1 MTTPTNG
8 TGSGTTAL
16 VFQAPPTPAGVDPHE
31 LDEPTYEPRP
41 AGRGRPGGPGGPGG
55 QSGGSGGHGGTGGQ
69 PGPGSPLRMLKG
81 ARAAAAGM
89 KISDDQI
96 RAVLEDPHDVQP
108 DPNQPTRTR
117 LHRDG
122 LTVTTGNDG
131 MILRVTR
138 KR

>member
-1 MTTPTNG
+1 
-8 TGSGTTAL
+8 
-16 VFQAPPTPAGVDPHE
+16 
-31 LDEPTYEPRP
+31 
-41 AGRGRPGGPGGPGG
+41 
-55 QSGGSGGHGGTGGQ
+55 
-69 PGPGSPLRMLKG
+69 MLKG

-96 RAVLEDPHDVQP
+96 RAVLEDPQDVQP
-108 DPNQPTRTR
+108 DPSQPTRTR

>member
-1 MTTPTNG
+1 MSTPTHG

-16 VFQAPPTPAGVDPHE
+16 VFQAPPAPAGVDLYEDAPEHE
-31 LDEPTYEPRP
+31 PEYP
-41 AGRGRPGGPGGPGG
+41 GRTRSGV
-55 QSGGSGGHGGTGGQ
+55 SGGSGV
-69 PGPGSPLRMLKG
+69 PGSTEARQSGAGSSLRMLKG

-89 KISDDQI
+89 KITDDQI
-96 RAVLEDPHDVQP
+96 RAVLDDPQDVQP

>member
-1 MTTPTNG
+1 MTDPTSKG
-8 TGSGTTAL
+8 GTTAL
-16 VFQAPPTPAGVDPHE
+16 VFQAPPPVPDAEHDAGHDVTDRQRSAAR
-31 LDEPTYEPRP
+31 RP
-41 AGRGRPGGPGGPGG
+41 QR
-55 QSGGSGGHGGTGGQ
+55 SGGAASSAGN
-69 PGPGSPLRMLKG
+69 GSLRMLKG

-96 RAVLEDPHDVQP
+96 RAVLEDPQDVQP

>member
-16 VFQAPPTPAGVDPHE
+16 VFQAPPVPAGVDPYE
-31 LDEPTYEPRP
+31 VDEPTHEPRS
-41 AGRGRPGGPGGPGG
+41 AGRGP
-55 QSGGSGGHGGTGGQ
+55 SGRSGGTGGSGSPVNGQ
-69 PGPGSPLRMLKG
+69 PAVGPLRMLKG

-89 KISDDQI
+89 KISEDQI
-96 RAVLEDPHDVQP
+96 RAVLEDPQDVQP
-108 DPNQPTRTR
+108 DPSQPTRTR

>member
-16 VFQAPPTPAGVDPHE
+16 VFQAPPVPAGVDPYE
-31 LDEPTYEPRP
+31 VDEPTHEPRS
-41 AGRGRPGGPGGPGG
+41 AGRGPSGRSGGPADRAVAAR
-55 QSGGSGGHGGTGGQ
+55 STASR
-69 PGPGSPLRMLKG
+69 SPAALRMLKG

-96 RAVLEDPHDVQP
+96 RAVLEDPQDVQP
-108 DPNQPTRTR
+108 DPSQPTRTR